1 MHFLETEQVK
11 EAIEL
16 LKKAFDETTP
26 PDLELARN
34 LVIQLKYLD
43 NVETVCREWSPGKRV
58 EIKH

>member
-1 MHFLETEQVK
+1 VK